1 MTTTYVLCALMTL
14 ISAGVSFGYSLA
26 SLRGTAIEARYAVV
40 RSATL
45 LVLPIVALT
54 GDRPDWLVAAA
65 VALILVQAGDAVV
78 GLSTRDRIKILG
90 PAVTAL
96 VNVALLVAYL
106 VN

>member
-1 MTTTYVLCALMTL
+1 MTTPYVFCALVTL

-26 SLRGTAIEARYAVV
+26 SLRGTAIEARYAMV
-40 RSATL
+40 RSTAL

-78 GLSTRDRIKILG
+78 GVSTHDRVKIIG

-96 VNVALLVAYL
+96 INLAVLVAYL
-106 VN
+106 IS